1 MGSIKSRMHNERFY
15 DAYRYFDRVLADY
28 LDVDENGVN
37 TYLIKMKEAVVEARE
52 VINEWDVTYERL
64 VKIRTRY
71 NNLDKQHT
79 SFDDFQGKDEDV
91 VWMTVFMEKLDAKA
105 DPLGK
110 YSTMEFTYKTR
121 GTNKSF
127 FDKLRDMFS

>member
-110 YSTMEFTYKTR
+110 YSTMEFTYKKR
-121 GTNKSF
+121 STNKSF
-127 FDKLRDMFS
+127 LDKLKDMFS